1 MRASCFHSVS
11 SSNLI
16 IALISSV
23 VSVYGLYSIKSM
35 LMNVII
41 HLLRSMCDHAC
52 VLCLY
57 IRACSRCESVFMPV
71 SEIMH
76 CVFMCCI
83 PLLALCVCV

>member
-1 MRASCFHSVS
+1 MHANERDHSFIV
-11 SSNLI
+11 
-16 IALISSV
+16 
-23 VSVYGLYSIKSM
+23 
-35 LMNVII
+35 
-41 HLLRSMCDHAC
+41 SMCDHAC

-57 IRACSRCESVFMPV
+57 IRACSRCESVFMSV